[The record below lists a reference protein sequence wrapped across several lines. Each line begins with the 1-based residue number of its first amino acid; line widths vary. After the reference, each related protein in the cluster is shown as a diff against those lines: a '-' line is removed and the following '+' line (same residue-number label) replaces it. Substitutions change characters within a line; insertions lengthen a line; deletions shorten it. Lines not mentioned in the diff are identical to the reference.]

1 MKKVLLLL
9 ADGFEI
15 FEASAF
21 IDVIGWNLVEGDK
34 STKLYSCG
42 FMKEVKSSFDQKLI
56 PDFLIDDIN
65 PDDYDALAIPGGFDE
80 YGFYDDAYN
89 VRFLDIIKQFN
100 AQNKVI
106 ATICVGGLPLAK
118 AGILNNKFATTY
130 NQNPKRIEQL
140 IDMGA
145 LFTDEPIVVNDNII
159 TSSSPATAHEVAL
172 ILLERLTDK
181 ANAQKV
187 KSLMGFS
194 II

>member
-9 ADGFEI
+9 ADGFEM

-21 IDVIGWNLVEGDK
+21 IDVIGWNLIEGDK
-34 STKLYSCG
+34 STKLFSCG
-42 FMKEVKSSFDQKLI
+42 FMKEVKSSFDQKII

-65 PDDYDALAIPGGFDE
+65 PDDYDALAMPGGFDE

-89 VRFLDIIKQFN
+89 VRFLDLIKQFN
-100 AQNKVI
+100 DQNKVI

-130 NQNPKRIEQL
+130 HHNPKRIEQL

-145 LFTDEPIVVNDNII
+145 LFTKEPIVVNENII
-159 TSSSPATAHEVAL
+159 TSSSPASAHEVAF
-172 ILLERLTDK
+172 ILLEKLTDK
-181 ANAQKV
+181 DNAQKI

>member
-9 ADGFEI
+9 ADGFEM

-21 IDVIGWNLVEGDK
+21 IDVIGWNLVEGDQ
-34 STKLYSCG
+34 SIKLYSCG

-56 PDFLIDDIN
+56 PDFLINDIN
-65 PDDYDALAIPGGFDE
+65 PEDFDALAIPGGFDE

-100 AQNKVI
+100 AQNKLI
-106 ATICVGGLPLAK
+106 ATICVGGLPVAK
-118 AGILNNKFATTY
+118 SGILINKFATTY

-145 LFTDEPIVVNDNII
+145 LYTNEPIVVNDNII
-159 TSSSPATAHEVAL
+159 TSSNPATAHEVAF
-172 ILLERLTDK
+172 ILLEKMTDK
-181 ANAQKV
+181 NNSEKV

-194 II
+194 IN

>member
-9 ADGFEI
+9 ADGFEM

-34 STKLYSCG
+34 STKLYTCG

-56 PDFLIDDIN
+56 PDFLIDAIN
-65 PDDYDALAIPGGFDE
+65 PDDFDALAIPGGFDE

-100 AQNKVI
+100 ERNKVI
-106 ATICVGGLPLAK
+106 ASICVGGLPIAK
-118 AGILNNKFATTY
+118 SGILINKFATTY

-140 IDMGA
+140 IEMGA

-159 TSSSPATAHEVAL
+159 TSSGPATAHEVAF

-181 ANAQKV
+181 NNSENV
-187 KSLMGFS
+187 KALMGFS
-194 II
+194 IN